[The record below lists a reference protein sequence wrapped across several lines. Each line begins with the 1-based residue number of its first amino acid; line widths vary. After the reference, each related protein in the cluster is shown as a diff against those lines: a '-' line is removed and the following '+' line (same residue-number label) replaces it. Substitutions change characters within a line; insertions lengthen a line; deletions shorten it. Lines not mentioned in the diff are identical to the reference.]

1 MFSWTTITATKSVSS
16 AILAII
22 CGEYINRVIFWSLQP
37 NETTPFWANKL
48 VALMCIW
55 IVIAQNAIGSRWV
68 TAVNNV
74 FAITKV
80 ATLVAVAIVGIVVLG
95 SYIRETELT

>member
-1 MFSWTTITATKSVSS
+1 MFSWTTIVATKPVSA

-22 CGEYINRVIFWSLQP
+22 CGEYINRVIFWSLKP
-37 NETTPFWANKL
+37 NETTPFWANKV

-55 IVIAQNAIGSRWV
+55 IVIAQNAAGSRWV
-68 TAVNNV
+68 TTVNNI

-80 ATLVAVAIVGIVVLG
+80 GVLMAIAIVGIVVL
-95 SYIRETELT
+95 SIRTSCE